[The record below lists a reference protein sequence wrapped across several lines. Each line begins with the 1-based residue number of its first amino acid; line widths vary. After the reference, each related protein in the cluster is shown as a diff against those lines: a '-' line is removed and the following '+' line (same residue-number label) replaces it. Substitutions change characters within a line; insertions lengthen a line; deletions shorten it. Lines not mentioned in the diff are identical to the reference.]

1 MSNTSKLAAAI
12 VAVMRAS
19 KGVPKTGHNSHFN
32 YKFSSI
38 EDVINAVRPAMVEN
52 GIVIY
57 PQTIEATVHGD
68 RCDVLA
74 TYQVVHTSGESLQV
88 VALGSGQDK
97 QDKASN
103 KAMTSA
109 HKNLLI
115 QLFCLP
121 RGDDPDYAA
130 PPPPEEPDPEPEPV
144 EPFSVVPPPP
154 EEPDPEPEPVEPFS
168 VVQFMSRVG
177 GLGGADESEDYR
189 CLVDWCTD
197 RGWPSPSL
205 VSEARRNKFCLHIT
219 QVDVFESLEAFA
231 AKYFEADN
239 A

>member
-38 EDVINAVRPAMVEN
+38 EDVINAVRPAMVDN

-121 RGDDPDYAA
+121 RGDDPDYSA
-130 PPPPEEPDPEPEPV
+130 PPVAEPEPDPFDAE
-144 EPFSVVPPPP
+144 
-154 EEPDPEPEPVEPFS
+154 
-168 VVQFMSRVG
+168 QFMGRIG
-177 GLGGADESEDYR
+177 PLGGADYSADYR
-189 CLVDWCTD
+189 CLVDWCD
-197 RGWPSPSL
+197 SRGWPPPSL
-205 VSEARRNKFCLHIT
+205 VSEARRNKFCQHIT
-219 QVDVFESLEAFA
+219 QVDVFESLESFA
-231 AKYFEADN
+231 KEYFGHE
-239 A
+239 

>member
-144 EPFSVVPPPP
+144 EPFSVV
-154 EEPDPEPEPVEPFS
+154 
-168 VVQFMSRVG
+168 QFMSRVG

-197 RGWPSPSL
+197 RGWPSPSQ
-205 VSEARRNKFCLHIT
+205 VSEARRHKFCLHIT